1 MERKKQTIIEHLT
14 EFRNRFIWT
23 LICFFLVFLVSF
35 LFSSDIYRWLTSGFK
50 QKLLVLGP
58 DDILWIYVSLSS
70 LVAFS
75 LTLPFM
81 IYQIWQFI
89 RPALNTHDSVV
100 IFAYI
105 PATFLCFVVGL
116 AFGFYFVSPAILHIL
131 LSLGEGLFIT
141 QLTAQSY
148 LAFLF
153 HTTIP
158 LGLLFELPVLVS
170 FFTSIGFLKP
180 KFLVQYRRHAYFVLL
195 VLAVVLTP
203 ADFISDL
210 AMTVPLILLYE
221 VSLLLSH
228 MIYKKKEKRSS

>member
-89 RPALNTHDSVV
+89 RPALNSHESVA

-131 LSLGEGLFIT
+131 LSLGEGLFVT

-228 MIYKKKEKRSS
+228 TIYKKKEKRSS

>member
-89 RPALNTHDSVV
+89 RPALNTHDSVAN
-100 IFAYI
+100 FAYI

-158 LGLLFELPVLVS
+158 LGFLFELPVLVS

-228 MIYKKKEKRSS
+228 TIYKKKEKRSS